1 MKKLSPIFFFILL
14 SCAVVLGENWHV
26 ETLPVESIKAGMIG
40 TARTVF
46 YGDKI
51 EEFQVQIIDVMHDF
65 YPGRDVI
72 LARLLGEQAEKNGVV
87 SGMSGSPVYIDG
99 RLIGAIAYSFGQ
111 FMKEPVAGITPIS
124 AMLDILDRENAR
136 PGGSAIRMGTANE
149 YLRAVHTGV
158 NDDFWRRV
166 LRLPQNESSHGAV
179 LQRIATPLVFRGF
192 QAEVVGQYSEIF
204 ASMGFSPAYAG
215 GGEESASPSFE
226 PGSAVSIVLVSGDY
240 SIEAT
245 GTVTAVSENRLLAF
259 GHQVF
264 NFGPIR
270 LPLAGSRIYAT
281 LPSLMASSK
290 MSTATKI
297 VGTFVQDRMSGAL
310 GDLTVQP
317 TMIPVSLHLES
328 PLHPPASFSFK
339 MADDPA
345 FNNLLPFYLR
355 IALIQAMNAARLA
368 GELNSSR
375 LSGAITLADGRHV
388 ELDDFFT
395 SRQQFGFMVA
405 GADANAAADL
415 VTTLL
420 GALLVNDFNAPP
432 VVRVDLKLVTIPDAH
447 YTMIESVWQDK
458 TVVKPGDD
466 LTLTVRLRDNE
477 EKIAK
482 VMQRVHIPENI
493 SGNRL
498 SILVSSGASLSRYE
512 MQVNRDAFVPKS
524 FDHLLRIVEKRRK
537 SQNLYIQVRALDSG
551 LIVEGEKMSDLP
563 PSILGVMN
571 TRSSGGVSKQM
582 RDRVLFEAELP
593 MDQAI
598 IGAKR
603 MTLKIDQPA
612 KATNN
617 NNEGRKA
624 WFY

>member
-1 MKKLSPIFFFILL
+1 M
-14 SCAVVLGENWHV
+14 
-26 ETLPVESIKAGMIG
+26 
-40 TARTVF
+40 
-46 YGDKI
+46 
-51 EEFQVQIIDVMHDF
+51 
-65 YPGRDVI
+65 
-72 LARLLGEQAEKNGVV
+72 
-87 SGMSGSPVYIDG
+87 
-99 RLIGAIAYSFGQ
+99 
-111 FMKEPVAGITPIS
+111 
-124 AMLDILDRENAR
+124 
-136 PGGSAIRMGTANE
+136 
-149 YLRAVHTGV
+149 
-158 NDDFWRRV
+158 
-166 LRLPQNESSHGAV
+166 
-179 LQRIATPLVFRGF
+179 
-192 QAEVVGQYSEIF
+192 
-204 ASMGFSPAYAG
+204 
-215 GGEESASPSFE
+215 
-226 PGSAVSIVLVSGDY
+226 
-240 SIEAT
+240 
-245 GTVTAVSENRLLAF
+245 
-259 GHQVF
+259 
-264 NFGPIR
+264 
-270 LPLAGSRIYAT
+270 
-281 LPSLMASSK
+281 
-290 MSTATKI
+290 
-297 VGTFVQDRMSGAL
+297 
-310 GDLTVQP
+310 
-317 TMIPVSLHLES
+317 
-328 PLHPPASFSFK
+328 
-339 MADDPA
+339 
-345 FNNLLPFYLR
+345 
-355 IALIQAMNAARLA
+355 
-368 GELNSSR
+368 
-375 LSGAITLADGRHV
+375 
-388 ELDDFFT
+388 
-395 SRQQFGFMVA
+395 
-405 GADANAAADL
+405 
-415 VTTLL
+415 TTLL

-466 LTLTVRLRDNE
+466 LTLTVRLRDNK